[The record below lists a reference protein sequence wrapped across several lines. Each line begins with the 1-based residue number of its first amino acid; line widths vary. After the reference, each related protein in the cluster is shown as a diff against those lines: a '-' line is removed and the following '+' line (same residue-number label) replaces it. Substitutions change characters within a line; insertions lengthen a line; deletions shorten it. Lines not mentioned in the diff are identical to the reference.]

1 MYAGVI
7 VRDQEIVQQAAQA
20 AVAQDSLEQS

>member
-7 VRDQEIVQQAAQA
+7 VRDNEIISQAAQA
-20 AVAQDSLEQS
+20 AVAQDSLEQM